1 MKHRFPVMFALMAM
15 AVLLGMGSML
25 NSACKTGA
33 HAWCDPTVKIRQS
46 ATQSQQGHNLNG
58 HAVARVRLSAQR

>member
-1 MKHRFPVMFALMAM
+1 MKHRFPVVFALMAM

-33 HAWCDPTVKIRQS
+33 HAWCDPTVKIRQG
-46 ATQSQQGHNLNG
+46 ATRSQESSNLNG
-58 HAVARVRLSAQR
+58 HAVAHVRLSAQP

>member
-1 MKHRFPVMFALMAM
+1 MKHPFPVVFALVAT

-25 NSACKTGA
+25 NSACKTSA

-46 ATQSQQGHNLNG
+46 ATRSEQGSNSNG
-58 HAVARVRLSAQR
+58 HAVSRVRLSAQR

>member
-1 MKHRFPVMFALMAM
+1 MKHCFPVVFALTAM

-33 HAWCDPTVKIRQS
+33 HAWCDPTIKSRQG
-46 ATQSQQGHNLNG
+46 ATRSQEGNHLNR
-58 HAVARVRLSAQR
+58 HAVSRIRLSAQR